1 LVKLSNVDLS
11 ATVRFLQQAQAS
23 QSGVDTSAI
32 QPVEIIKLHPQAG
45 TTANV
50 DSPLDPSI
58 KSTGEQAIANGSVA
72 AVILSGGQGTRLG
85 HNGPKGMFTLP
96 LVSESTIFQLHVE
109 RILKLK
115 KLLNATSIPIYIMTS
130 DLNDQMI
137 RDFFKEKNY
146 FGFPVSDIVFFQQGL
161 LPCFDMIG
169 KIIVESPTSLSMAP
183 DGNGGIYEA
192 LRFTGAYDDMITRGV
207 KYLHIYG
214 IDNILIKSLDPLFIG
229 LCIKK
234 EVECGN
240 KVVRRVEKS
249 EKVGLTVN
257 IHNKMHVLEYSEI
270 PDNLGESTHPGSN
283 ALVYDA
289 ANICSHFL
297 TLQFLANSV
306 FPNLS
311 SSYHIALKKIA
322 YYDESQGKTV
332 TPTSNNGMKL
342 EMFIFDVFPFASK
355 WLVCEALREDEF
367 APIKN
372 ANNPPG
378 AKDAVDSPASAVKLM
393 SNQAKRWLTAAGA
406 ILQYP
411 VDNSTATAATAA
423 TATTKSPSELASEE
437 ENIICEMSALTSY
450 DGEGLEKFKGQTIIL
465 PVQL

>member
-1 LVKLSNVDLS
+1 MSNVDLN
-11 ATVRFLQQAQAS
+11 ATVRFLQQAQS
-23 QSGVDTSAI
+23 VKSGVDTSAI
-32 QPVEIIKLHPQAG
+32 RPVEIVKLHFDP
-45 TTANV
+45 TTKSGDAAK
-50 DSPLDPSI
+50 SPLDLSI
-58 KSTGEQAIANGSVA
+58 KLIGEQAIAAGAVA

-96 LVSESTIFQLHVE
+96 SVSQASIFQLHVQ

-115 KLLNATSIPIYIMTS
+115 QLVNASSIPIYIMTS
-130 DLNDQMI
+130 DLNDQVI
-137 RDFFKEKNY
+137 RDFFKTKNY
-146 FGFPVSDIVFFQQGL
+146 FGYPASDIVFFQQGL
-161 LPCFDMIG
+161 LPCFDMSG

-192 LRFTGAYDDMITRGV
+192 LRFTGAYDDMTKRGV
-207 KYLHIYG
+207 KYLHVYG

-229 LCIKK
+229 LCIKNDI
-234 EVECGN
+234 ECGN

-257 IHNKMHVLEYSEI
+257 INNKMHVLEYSEI
-270 PDNLGESTHPGSN
+270 PGDLGESIVPGST

-297 TLQFLANSV
+297 TLQFLAEKV

-311 SSYHIALKKIA
+311 SSYHIALKKIPF
-322 YYDESQGKTV
+322 YDESSGVTV

-378 AKDAVDSPASAVKLM
+378 VKDMVDSPNSAIKLM

-411 VDNSTATAATAA
+411 AQVDVNT
-423 TATTKSPSELASEE
+423 EE
-437 ENIICEMSALTSY
+437 AKENLICELSVLTSY
-450 DGEGLEKFKGQTIIL
+450 DGEGLEKFKGQTIVL
-465 PVQL
+465 PAQL

>member
-1 LVKLSNVDLS
+1 M
-11 ATVRFLQQAQAS
+11 
-23 QSGVDTSAI
+23 
-32 QPVEIIKLHPQAG
+32 EIIKLHAEPNES
-45 TTANV
+45 T
-50 DSPLDPSI
+50 SLDLTI
-58 KSTGEQAIANGSVA
+58 KPIGEQAIANGLVA

-85 HNGPKGMFTLP
+85 HNGPKGMFKLP
-96 LVSESTIFQLHVE
+96 LVSEATIFQLHVQ

-137 RDFFKEKNY
+137 RDFFKEKDY

-169 KIIVESPTSLSMAP
+169 KIIIESPISLSMAP

-192 LRFTGAYDDMITRGV
+192 LRFTGAYDDMISRGV
-207 KYLHIYG
+207 KYLHVYG
-214 IDNILIKSLDPLFIG
+214 IDNVLIKSLDPLFIG
-229 LCIKK
+229 LCIKND
-234 EVECGN
+234 VECGN

-270 PDNLGESTHPGSN
+270 PSNLGESTHPGSSE
-283 ALVYDA
+283 LVYNA

-297 TLQFLANSV
+297 TLQFLAEKV

-322 YYDESQGKTV
+322 YYDESKGSTI
-332 TPTSNNGMKL
+332 TPSSNNGMKL
-342 EMFIFDVFPFASK
+342 EMFIFDVFPFASR
-355 WLVCEALREDEF
+355 WLVSEALRENEF

-372 ANNPPG
+372 ANNPSG
-378 AKDAVDSPASAVKLM
+378 MKDMVDSPASAVKLM
-393 SNQAKRWLTAAGA
+393 SNQAKRWLTSAGA
-406 ILQYP
+406 VLQYP
-411 VDNSTATAATAA
+411 SVPESVMIKLSSVDKKIT
-423 TATTKSPSELASEE
+423 EE
-437 ENIICEMSALTSY
+437 EWKESVICELSALISY
-450 DGEGLEKFKGQTIIL
+450 DGEGLEKFKGQVIVL
-465 PVQL
+465 PTQL